1 MEFYG
6 KILTCARLDFYTIQC
21 SDVYVFILY
30 LYNWV
35 TYAYFI
41 SILLIGIYR
50 LYLYYKELLVPV
62 SKISSYK
69 KWNCVVPKKKFC

>member
-50 LYLYYKELLVPV
+50 LYLYICMVIELLFHWLGDIYFIFNFEPHVHV
-62 SKISSYK
+62 
-69 KWNCVVPKKKFC
+69 

>member
-30 LYNWV
+30 LYN
-35 TYAYFI
+35 
-41 SILLIGIYR
+41 
-50 LYLYYKELLVPV
+50 
-62 SKISSYK
+62 
-69 KWNCVVPKKKFC
+69 